1 MHTISFILYATTDSK
16 WCEHNTLAHTYIV
29 INIVDIT
36 VSGLHIQE
44 LAVDVWCFL
53 CNQFKLQDPIVIQ
66 DMCLH
71 LAFLWY
77 EDEMAVAN
85 YFKRLHL
92 LQETI
97 NYMGTAIT
105 KSKFCQIVLMKIQVN
120 GILGMVVITLLTCQD
135 SIVAKLV
142 LSLQ

>member
-1 MHTISFILYATTDSK
+1 
-16 WCEHNTLAHTYIV
+16 
-29 INIVDIT
+29 
-36 VSGLHIQE
+36 
-44 LAVDVWCFL
+44 
-53 CNQFKLQDPIVIQ
+53 
-66 DMCLH
+66 
-71 LAFLWY
+71 
-77 EDEMAVAN
+77 MAVAN

-120 GILGMVVITLLTCQD
+120 GILGMVVITLLTFQD